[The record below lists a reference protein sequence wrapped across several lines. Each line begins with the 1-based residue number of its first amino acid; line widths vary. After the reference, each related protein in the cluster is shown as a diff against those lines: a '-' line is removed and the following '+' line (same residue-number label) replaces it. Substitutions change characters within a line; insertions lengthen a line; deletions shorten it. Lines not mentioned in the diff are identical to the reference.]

1 MDPPNYLKLLLLL
14 ALSTCVDSTT
24 NHDVFDELTRS
35 ESYDKRIIPQGK
47 DGDSLTVSVSLYV
60 LSIVDMTETG
70 YLSTYKE
77 CCLNIDS
84 CLIDS
89 V

>member
-60 LSIVDMTETG
+60 LNIVDMTETG
-70 YLSTYKE
+70 
-77 CCLNIDS
+77 
-84 CLIDS
+84 
-89 V
+89 